1 MNGALSLDVIRACL
15 QDRKLK
21 HVAKATGLHYN
32 TLWKIRQGRAKR
44 PSADVVLR
52 LTRYLTTVPPAI
64 DTAKGDSGRD

>member
-1 MNGALSLDVIRACL
+1 MNDILSLEAIRACL

-52 LTRYLTTVPPAI
+52 LTRYLTAVPPAT
-64 DTAKGDSGRD
+64 DNAKGDSGRD